1 MKNHQW
7 NPTDEETSDE
17 LITDED
23 TSLEPIM
30 DTKTAAE

>member
-1 MKNHQW
+1 MKKLQLGL
-7 NPTDEETSDE
+7 EEVTSAQ